1 MGYLFDP
8 HLLHEIARKH
18 LDKPKEQMVQG
29 IADELASRYPGHI
42 QKKQRWLFN
51 LSGGYVGVMTILH
64 ASLSEYILFFG
75 TPIGAHGFSG
85 RYWMDVYDYMMAGEL
100 SDFSDSSFW
109 EPSVTRPGEFAHL
122 KRGKAKGFKLTP
134 GSWMLEYGRGII
146 PASLPFALAY
156 AFFTCFDL
164 RTIFKTLWIYT
175 KMVVKELWKGKI

>member
-8 HLLHEIARKH
+8 QLLHEIAKKH
-18 LDKPKEQMVQG
+18 LDKAKEQMVAA
-29 IADELASRYPGHI
+29 IAEDLTRLYPGHI
-42 QKKQRWLFN
+42 AKKQQWLFN

-75 TPIGAHGFSG
+75 TPIGAQGFSG
-85 RYWMDVYDYMMAGEL
+85 RYLMDVYDFMMAGEL
-100 SDFSDSSFW
+100 SDFNDVSFW
-109 EPSVTRPGEFAHL
+109 EPTVTRPGELALL

-156 AFFTCFDL
+156 ALFGCFDL
-164 RTIFKTLWIYT
+164 ATIFKTLWIYS
-175 KMVVKELWKGKI
+175 KMVIKELWKGKI